1 VHDANGSKLVV
12 CATGPAGQTL
22 VRSWW
27 RPALAS
33 RMPSRHPRLAGVRG
47 RAAAA
52 GRMAPSS
59 AAGLGSPWRP
69 ASRWASASVC
79 YPRLASLH
87 GDGCRL
93 RMLERF
99 PGGVLHESFDGVGA
113 GRRGGRPGEGL
124 VQGLP
129 RREVLPRP

>member
-1 VHDANGSKLVV
+1 MWEEWSRVMTARGAGSGWVGVSAWAAVGAWTSRGQSGHSQVGHLLKL
-12 CATGPAGQTL
+12 L
-22 VRSWW
+22 RSEHGDE
-27 RPALAS
+27 RGAPRALN
-33 RMPSRHPRLAGVRG
+33 
-47 RAAAA
+47 
-52 GRMAPSS
+52 
-59 AAGLGSPWRP
+59 
-69 ASRWASASVC
+69 
-79 YPRLASLH
+79 PRLASLH